1 MRIDPK
7 AGITPI
13 TLDTSSKAQQAPK
26 GGAAPAGGASVVSL
40 SSAAA
45 AIPAEGTPPPHIAA
59 RLDKIRAMLDRGDY
73 PVDLDMLA
81 SRIVEDDALRAK
93 R

>member
-13 TLDTSSKAQQAPK
+13 TIDSSKPQQAPK
-26 GGAAPAGGASVVSL
+26 GNAQAGASVVTL

-45 AIPAEGTPPPHIAA
+45 SIPAEGTPPPHVAA
-59 RLDKIRAMLDRGDY
+59 RLEMIRAMLDRGAY

-81 SRIVEDDALRAK
+81 ARIVEDDALRMK
-93 R
+93 P

>member
-13 TLDTSSKAQQAPK
+13 TIDTSKPQQAPK
-26 GGAAPAGGASVVSL
+26 GGGGAQTGASVVSL

-59 RLDKIRAMLDRGDY
+59 RLEKIRAMLDRGDY

>member
-13 TLDTSSKAQQAPK
+13 TTVDSSKPQQASK
-26 GGAAPAGGASVVSL
+26 GGGAQASASVVSL

-45 AIPAEGTPPPHIAA
+45 AIPAEGTPPAHIAA
-59 RLDKIRAMLDRGDY
+59 RLEKIRAMLDRGDY

-81 SRIVEDDALRAK
+81 SRIVEDDALRTK